1 MLDEGCIR
9 LVKLSGES
17 QIRGVENLYKL
28 SSEAQMENLE
38 EAPGEF
44 QPPSKRLRRD
54 EDEQP
59 QTPEDKVAH
68 SHHVSNV

>member
-9 LVKLSGES
+9 LVKLSEES
-17 QIRGVENLYKL
+17 QIRGVENLYR
-28 SSEAQMENLE
+28 SSSKAQMENLE
-38 EAPGEF
+38 EASGEF
-44 QPPSKRLRRD
+44 QPPSKKLRRD

-59 QTPEDKVAH
+59 RTPEDKVTH